1 MYEMARLKM
10 PFNGQ
15 DMETLYT
22 SVTRGVYQRIPSG
35 YSTNLAD
42 ILRMMLQ
49 VEPAVRP
56 SAERL
61 LESSIIRKKLKESPE
76 LQMLVK

>member
-1 MYEMARLKM
+1 
-10 PFNGQ
+10 
-15 DMETLYT
+15 METLYK

-35 YSTNLAD
+35 YSTDLAD

-49 VEPAVRP
+49 VEPGVRP

-76 LQMLVK
+76 LQVLVK